1 MQRRLIALH
10 YSTFPDMGGLEMASW
25 ELAAAANRTPGWQG
39 ILVTG
44 TPSSPHDQGFN
55 RICIPEMGPN
65 NPVKREIFED
75 FRRGVKHPA
84 IEAVA
89 EGLKSQLDTILQP
102 TDLLISFNCFSLPY
116 HLPLTVA
123 LWKITQERHDF
134 AHVTWSW
141 DIAAIE
147 EEYPWTLRFDW
158 PWSLFWN
165 TCPRVIYAA
174 STRPVAILQAQILGI
189 EPYNI
194 RVINGG
200 VDPSRCLRLS
210 SRIAEICKSRNLF
223 EAFPLLFMPAKIS
236 SRKDIPRAIDVLAEL
251 RTQHRNAHLVIAG
264 SLSPHD
270 VLTSQKAHSLREM
283 ISASGLSDAVT
294 ILGSESSFE
303 GKIDF
308 LDSMGM
314 MALSDG
320 LLFTSRREG
329 FLFPVLEAGLH
340 CIPIFAPALDA
351 VVSWASDYCVTY
363 PQSSSPSEISRVVA
377 EAFSKPTSRRKFLF
391 RTEYTWDRV
400 FSRYFSDII

>member
-10 YSTFPDMGGLEMASW
+10 YSTFPDVGGLEMASW
-25 ELAAAANRTPGWQG
+25 ELTAAANRTPGWQG

-44 TPSSPHDQGFN
+44 TPSSSNDERFN
-55 RICIPEMGPN
+55 RICIPEMAPDY
-65 NPVKREIFED
+65 PIKRDIFEA

-84 IEAVA
+84 IEVVA
-89 EGLKSQLDTILQP
+89 EDLKTKLAAILQP

-116 HLPLTVA
+116 NLPLTVA

-141 DIAAIE
+141 DLAALE
-147 EEYPWTLRFDW
+147 DEYPWALRSDW

-165 TCPRVIYAA
+165 ACPGVIYAA
-174 STRPVAILQAQILGI
+174 STTTVANLQAQILGI
-189 EPYNI
+189 DPLMI

-223 EAFPLLFMPAKIS
+223 EAFPLLYMPAKIS

-251 RTQHRNAHLVIAG
+251 RSQHRNAHLVVAG

-270 VLTSQKAHSLREM
+270 VLTSQKARSLLER
-283 ISASGLSDAVT
+283 ISGYGLSDAVT

-308 LDSMGM
+308 RDSMSM
-314 MALSDG
+314 MAVSDG
-320 LLFTSRREG
+320 LLFTSKQEG
-329 FLFPVLEAGLH
+329 FLFPILEAGLH
-340 CIPIFAPALDA
+340 RIPIFAPALDA
-351 VVSWASDYCVTY
+351 VVSWASHYSVTY
-363 PQSSSPSEISRVVA
+363 PPSSSPSEISRLVGG
-377 EAFSKPTSRRKFLF
+377 AFNDPASRRKFLF

-400 FSRYFSDII
+400 FARHFSEVR

>member
-1 MQRRLIALH
+1 
-10 YSTFPDMGGLEMASW
+10 MACW

-44 TPSSPHDQGFN
+44 TPSSPNDQGFN
-55 RICIPEMGPN
+55 RICIPEMAPD
-65 NPVKREIFED
+65 NPIKRDIFEA

-89 EGLKSQLDTILQP
+89 EDLKSQLDAILQP

-116 HLPLTVA
+116 NLPLTVA

-141 DIAAIE
+141 DIAAVE

-174 STRPVAILQAQILGI
+174 STGPVANLQAQILGI
-189 EPYNI
+189 EPSMI

-210 SRIAEICKSRNLF
+210 SRIAGICRSRNLF
-223 EAFPLLFMPAKIS
+223 GAFPLLYMPAKIS

-251 RTQHRNAHLVIAG
+251 RSQYRNAHLVIAG

-270 VLTSQKAHSLREM
+270 VSTSQKAHSLRET
-283 ISASGLSDAVT
+283 ISAFGLSDAVT
-294 ILGSESSFE
+294 ILGSEPSFN
-303 GKIDF
+303 GKTDF
-308 LDSMGM
+308 LDSMSM

-329 FLFPVLEAGLH
+329 FLFPILEAGLH
-340 CIPIFAPALDA
+340 SIPIFAPALDA
-351 VVSWASDYCVTY
+351 VVSWAGDYSIMY
-363 PQSSSPSEISRVVA
+363 PPSSSPREISRVVG
-377 EAFSKPTSRRKFLF
+377 EAFKDPASKRKFLF

-400 FSRYFSDII
+400 FARYFSDIR